1 MKGKEIKMGMA
12 PRGNPGAGKHIGAV
26 KPAAHA
32 AGSQSPRP
40 ATGTR
45 KPAAQTKQA

>member
-1 MKGKEIKMGMA
+1 MNKGIKMGTA

-32 AGSQSPRP
+32 GNSQSPRP

-45 KPAAQTKQA
+45 KPVAQTKQS

>member
-1 MKGKEIKMGMA
+1 MKKGMK

-26 KPAAHA
+26 KPTAHS

-40 ATGTR
+40 ATGSR
-45 KPAAQTKQA
+45 KPPAQTKQA

>member
-1 MKGKEIKMGMA
+1 MKKGST
-12 PRGNPGAGKHIGAV
+12 PRGNPGAGMPIGKV
-26 KPAAHA
+26 KPTAHS

-45 KPAAQTKQA
+45 KPPAQTKQA